1 MQLSLPFIDIIIF
14 AIIAIF
20 LVYRLKSI
28 LGQNSDGNEQNN
40 KIDVGKKDFTN
51 VVKLGNRQSDVNG
64 KTTNKNFSIY
74 NEDPTFNEKEFLK
87 GAQNFFEMVINCFV
101 KGDLKNIEK
110 YIDNKLIKNFQLVID
125 ERLQEEETL
134 KINIIK
140 MISIKIKDVK
150 KLKNFLRISVL
161 FESEQIKVLEDK
173 KGKIIDGDQRK
184 SILVKD
190 LWTFE
195 KEIESKDVNWILVE
209 TSDA

>member
-40 KIDVGKKDFTN
+40 KIDIGKKEFTN
-51 VVKLGNRQSDVNG
+51 VIKLDNKKTAISDI
-64 KTTNKNFSIY
+64 KTNKDLIKI
-74 NEDPTFNEKEFLK
+74 EDPTFNEKEFLK
-87 GAQNFFEMVINCFV
+87 GAHNFFEMVINSFL
-101 KGDLKNIEK
+101 KGDLKDIAQ
-110 YIDNKLIKNFQLVID
+110 YIDDKLIKNFQSVIN

-134 KINIIK
+134 KIKILK
-140 MISIKIKDVK
+140 MHSITINDVK
-150 KLKNFLRISVL
+150 KLKDLLRISVL
-161 FESEQIKVLEDK
+161 FESEQIKVLKDK
-173 KGKIIDGDQRK
+173 KGKIIDGDQKK

-195 KEIESKDVNWILVE
+195 KEITSKDLNWILVE

>member
-28 LGQNSDGNEQNN
+28 LGQNSDGNKQNN
-40 KIDVGKKDFTN
+40 KINIDKKNFTN
-51 VVKLGNRQSDVNG
+51 VVKLGNRQSDVND
-64 KTTNKNFSIY
+64 KKINEDSIY
-74 NEDPTFNEKEFLK
+74 SEDPTFNEKEFLK
-87 GAQNFFEMVINCFV
+87 GAQNFFEMVIDSFV
-101 KGDLKNIEK
+101 KGDLKNVEM
-110 YIDNKLIKNFQLVID
+110 YIDNKLNKNFQLVID
-125 ERLQEEETL
+125 ERLQEKEIL
-134 KINIIK
+134 DINIIK

-150 KLKNFLRISVL
+150 KLKNFLRVSVL
-161 FESEQIKVLEDK
+161 FETEQIKVLKDK
-173 KGKIIDGDQRK
+173 KGEIIDGDQKK

-195 KEIESKDVNWILVE
+195 KKIPSEDLNWILVE

>member
-40 KIDVGKKDFTN
+40 KIDIDKEDFTN
-51 VVKLGNRQSDVNG
+51 VVKLGNKQLDINSSKN
-64 KTTNKNFSIY
+64 NKDSIY
-74 NEDPTFNEKEFLK
+74 KDDPTFNEKEFLK
-87 GAQNFFEMVINCFV
+87 GAQKFFEMVIDCFV
-101 KGDLKNIEK
+101 KGDLKNIGS
-110 YIDNKLIKNFQLVID
+110 YIDNKLIKNFQSVID
-125 ERLQEEETL
+125 ERLQEEEIL
-134 KINIIK
+134 KINIVK
-140 MISIKIKDVK
+140 MNSVKIKNVK
-150 KLKNFLRISVL
+150 KLKNFLRVSVL
-161 FESEQIKVLEDK
+161 FESEQIKVLKDK
-173 KGKIIDGDQRK
+173 KGKIIDGDQKK

-195 KEIESKDVNWILVE
+195 KKIESEDLNWMLVE

>member
-40 KIDVGKKDFTN
+40 KIDIGEKDFTN
-51 VVKLGNRQSDVNG
+51 VVKLGNKQSNINEM
-64 KTTNKNFSIY
+64 KTKKDSIY
-74 NEDPTFNEKEFLK
+74 IDDPTFNEKEFLK
-87 GAQNFFEMVINCFV
+87 GAQNFFEMVIECFV
-101 KGDLKNIEK
+101 KGDLKNIEM
-110 YIDNKLIKNFQLVID
+110 YIDDKLIKNFQLVID
-125 ERLQEEETL
+125 ERLQEQEAL
-134 KINIIK
+134 KINIKK
-140 MISIKIKDVK
+140 MVSIQIKDVK
-150 KLKNFLRISVL
+150 KLKNFLRVSVL
-161 FESEQIKVLEDK
+161 FETEQIKVLKDK
-173 KGKIIDGDQRK
+173 KGKIIDGDQKK

-195 KEIESKDVNWILVE
+195 KKIQSEDLNWILVE

>member
-40 KIDVGKKDFTN
+40 KIDIGEKNFSN
-51 VVKLGNRQSDVNG
+51 VVKLGNKRLN
-64 KTTNKNFSIY
+64 KNENKTNKESIY
-74 NEDPTFNEKEFLK
+74 IDDPAFNEKDFLK
-87 GAQNFFEMVINCFV
+87 GAQNFFEMVIDSFV
-101 KGDLKNIEK
+101 KGDLKNIEM
-110 YIDNKLIKNFQLVID
+110 YIDDKLIKNFKVVID
-125 ERLQEEETL
+125 ERLQEEESL

-140 MISIKIKDVK
+140 MISIDIKDVK
-150 KLKNFLRISVL
+150 KLKNFLRVSVL
-161 FESEQIKVLEDK
+161 FESEQIKVLKDK
-173 KGKIIDGDQRK
+173 KGKIIDGDQKK

-195 KEIESKDVNWILVE
+195 KNIQSEDLNWILVE

>member
-40 KIDVGKKDFTN
+40 KIDIGKKDFTN
-51 VVKLGNRQSDVNG
+51 VVKLGNRQSDSND
-64 KTTNKNFSIY
+64 KKTNKDSIY
-74 NEDPTFNEKEFLK
+74 SEDPTFNEKEFLK
-87 GAQNFFEMVINCFV
+87 GAQNFFEMVIDCFV
-101 KGDLKNIEK
+101 KGELKNIEM
-110 YIDNKLIKNFQLVID
+110 YIDNKLIKNFQLAID

-134 KINIIK
+134 EINIIK
-140 MISIKIKDVK
+140 MISIRIEDVK
-150 KLKNFLRISVL
+150 KLKNFLRVSVL
-161 FESEQIKVLEDK
+161 FESEQIKVLKDK
-173 KGKIIDGDQRK
+173 KGKIIDGDQKK

-195 KEIESKDVNWILVE
+195 KKIQSKDLNWILVE

>member
-40 KIDVGKKDFTN
+40 KIDIGKKDFTN
-51 VVKLGNRQSDVNG
+51 VVKLGNKEFDVNDKKID
-64 KTTNKNFSIY
+64 KTAIY
-74 NEDPTFNEKEFLK
+74 TEDPTFNEKDFLK

-101 KGDLKNIEK
+101 KGDLKNIEM
-110 YIDNKLIKNFQLVID
+110 YIDEKLLKNFQSVID
-125 ERLQEEETL
+125 ERLQEQEAL
-134 KINIIK
+134 KINIKK
-140 MISIKIKDVK
+140 MVSIQIKDVK
-150 KLKNFLRISVL
+150 KLNNFLRISVL
-161 FESEQIKVLEDK
+161 FKSEQIKVLKDK
-173 KGKIIDGDQRK
+173 KGTIIDGDQKK
-184 SILVKD
+184 SIIVRD

-195 KEIESKDVNWILVE
+195 KKIQSRDLNWILVE

>member
-28 LGQNSDGNEQNN
+28 LGQKSDGNKQNN
-40 KIDVGKKDFTN
+40 KINIDKKNFTN
-51 VVKLGNRQSDVNG
+51 VVKLGNRQSDVND
-64 KTTNKNFSIY
+64 KKISEDSIY
-74 NEDPTFNEKEFLK
+74 SEDPTFNEKEFLK
-87 GAQNFFEMVINCFV
+87 GAQNFFEMVIDSFV
-101 KGDLKNIEK
+101 KGDLKNVEI
-110 YIDNKLIKNFQLVID
+110 YIDKKLNKNFQLVID
-125 ERLQEEETL
+125 ERLQEKEIL
-134 KINIIK
+134 DINIIK

-150 KLKNFLRISVL
+150 KLNNFLRVSVL
-161 FESEQIKVLEDK
+161 FETEQIKVLKDK
-173 KGKIIDGDQRK
+173 KGEVIDGDQKK

-195 KEIESKDVNWILVE
+195 KKIQSEDLNWILVE

>member
-28 LGQNSDGNEQNN
+28 LGQNSDGNKQNN
-40 KIDVGKKDFTN
+40 KINIDKKNFTN
-51 VVKLGNRQSDVNG
+51 VVKLGNRQSDVND
-64 KTTNKNFSIY
+64 KKISKDSIY
-74 NEDPTFNEKEFLK
+74 SEDPTFNEKEFLK
-87 GAQNFFEMVINCFV
+87 GAQNFFEMVIDSFV
-101 KGDLKNIEK
+101 KGDLKNVEI
-110 YIDNKLIKNFQLVID
+110 YIDKKLNKNFQLVID
-125 ERLQEEETL
+125 ERLQEKEIL
-134 KINIIK
+134 DINIIK

-150 KLKNFLRISVL
+150 KLKNFLRVSVL
-161 FESEQIKVLEDK
+161 FETEQIKVLKDK
-173 KGKIIDGDQRK
+173 KGEVIDGDQKK

-195 KEIESKDVNWILVE
+195 KKIPSEDLNWILVE

>member
-40 KIDVGKKDFTN
+40 KIDIGKKDFTN
-51 VVKLGNRQSDVNG
+51 VVKLGNRQSDSND
-64 KTTNKNFSIY
+64 KKTNKDSIY
-74 NEDPTFNEKEFLK
+74 SEDPTFNEKEFLK
-87 GAQNFFEMVINCFV
+87 GAQNFFEMVIDSFV
-101 KGDLKNIEK
+101 KGELKNIEM

-125 ERLQEEETL
+125 ERLQEKETL
-134 KINIIK
+134 DINIIK
-140 MISIKIKDVK
+140 MISIRIEDVK

-161 FESEQIKVLEDK
+161 FESEQIKVLKDK
-173 KGKIIDGDQRK
+173 EGKIIDGDQKK

-195 KEIESKDVNWILVE
+195 KKIQSKDLNWILVE

>member
-40 KIDVGKKDFTN
+40 KIDIGEKNFSN
-51 VVKLGNRQSDVNG
+51 VVKLGNKQSNINEN
-64 KTTNKNFSIY
+64 KTNKEKIY
-74 NEDPTFNEKEFLK
+74 IDDPEFNEKDFLK
-87 GAQNFFEMVINCFV
+87 GAQNFFEMVIDSFV
-101 KGDLKNIEK
+101 KGDLKNIEM
-110 YIDNKLIKNFQLVID
+110 YIDDKLIKNFKLVID
-125 ERLQEEETL
+125 DRLQEEESL
-134 KINIIK
+134 IINIIK
-140 MISIKIKDVK
+140 MISIDIKDVK
-150 KLKNFLRISVL
+150 KLKNCLRISVL
-161 FESEQIKVLEDK
+161 FESEQIKVLKDK
-173 KGKIIDGDQRK
+173 KGKIIDGDQKK

-195 KEIESKDVNWILVE
+195 KKIQSKDLNWILVE